1 MRTAAHF
8 NLYYATP
15 DPWHISH
22 AQFRDKVLRRAEAIH
37 PEQIRS

>member
-1 MRTAAHF
+1 MRTAADF

-22 AQFRDKVLRRAEAIH
+22 AQFRDRVLRRWLK
-37 PEQIRS
+37 PFVRDK